1 MLPSNVTGL
10 PATTFWLDPA
20 CAVGAAL
27 MIGADEPVPLLS
39 PPPQATRM
47 VEDSAMTINEVD
59 FMWVV

>member
-1 MLPSNVTGL
+1 
-10 PATTFWLDPA
+10 
-20 CAVGAAL
+20 

-59 FMWVV
+59 FMWLV